1 MKDLEEKINHTKILG
16 EILTEAKTKIDF
28 LSGFI
33 RFINEN
39 NGVIIAQNDN
49 SYYFT
54 DKQISELIRL
64 KFERHIE
71 HINNVVVEVTQK
83 KELLTDDSKKYYIS
97 LINQQ

>member
-28 LSGFI
+28 YKEYI
-33 RFINEN
+33 RLINEQN
-39 NGVIIAQNDN
+39 YVIITQND
-49 SYYFT
+49 SFCYIR
-54 DKQISELIRL
+54 DKQISQLTKL
-64 KFERHIE
+64 KLERDIE
-71 HINNVVVEVTQK
+71 HINNVIVEVTQK